1 MSRFSWK
8 CQHMSDMMQETIWN
22 IFFFFFFFLGGGG
35 THNSFFY
42 YLGPFLLEIP
52 RNKSWMYNH
61 DFLGYGHR
69 EQQATLFHTWID
81 CFTLLKLGAVA
92 VCALGVFLV
101 LFINQ
106 RKTNV
111 SCLAEWAY
119 VLHIVVCVHCDVI
132 YSNGQT
138 MTYFTKSDIMVWTAI
153 LRKFGNTHIPM

>member
-1 MSRFSWK
+1 
-8 CQHMSDMMQETIWN
+8 MSDMMQETIWN
-22 IFFFFFFFLGGGG
+22 IFFFFFFWGGGG
-35 THNSFFY
+35 DWFNPMNTRFIFY

-52 RNKSWMYNH
+52 RNKGWMYIH
-61 DFLGYGHR
+61 DFFGYGHK

-92 VCALGVFLV
+92 VCDLEVFLV

-119 VLHIVVCVHCDVI
+119 VLHIAVCVHCDVI

-138 MTYFTKSDIMVWTAI
+138 MTYLTKSDIMIWTAI
-153 LRKFGNTHIPM
+153 LCKFGNTHIPM